1 MIFNCVCK
9 CIIIDELSVFKET
22 NGFPLIAIT
31 GASSLLAAVRAQQDI
46 ANQQAGHSSIEGP
59 AKVVKS
65 ESLESSM
72 LLLQPQVSRKTLGY
86 ARPVRS
92 FRQTNSL
99 QL

>member
-9 CIIIDELSVFKET
+9 CIIDELSVLNET
-22 NGFPLIAIT
+22 NGFSFIAVT

-46 ANQQAGHSSIEGP
+46 ANQQAGHSSNEGP

-72 LLLQPQVSRKTLGY
+72 LLLQPQVSSERLL
-86 ARPVRS
+86 
-92 FRQTNSL
+92 SL
-99 QL
+99 FHTICTIIPRNN